1 MKNTFKM
8 AILFCLT
15 VCILLFTV
23 ACNKTAEPLE
33 TTTNENVTTL
43 ETTTPEITTP
53 EEVTTP
59 EDTSLTYIV
68 TVVDESNTPLAGA
81 TVQLCVGDLCR
92 LPGLTNAD
100 GVASFKFDE
109 DDYTVKVTLD
119 GYTGEA
125 EYHFAAGS
133 TELTVQ
139 LTTIPTEPK
148 EEDFYPEP
156 IKQLLA
162 ENQPYSL
169 EFVSNGDG
177 TCYVSCLY
185 LNNQYETEFD
195 IIIPEKSPAGDTV
208 TGIDF
213 GDSLTSPYDVIP
225 KYLTDKQIGG
235 ILTPLK
241 ANYPNMDGGV
251 VDKWWINAYIKY
263 DISNCSPEMSEKIIE
278 NCPVSE
284 YMTIFEFD
292 PRYSHAD
299 DTFRRIQLAGIT
311 PSVTKQYYAEFIQE
325 ARDAGAPEEI
335 LAPYKVLMDA
345 VPAYAN
351 YSAYVRYLHV
361 PASVSSIDAESLS
374 YLMLADTFGSK
385 KPTKGIILPKF
396 DPETTRAIAETF
408 STPKY
413 TFVVFSQSTSSVGYE
428 EIKNFAIYSEEQ
440 PPKGTYA
447 WHYVDGVPTLW

>member
-1 MKNTFKM
+1 MKNIFKI
-8 AILFCLT
+8 ATLFCLAIC
-15 VCILLFTV
+15 VMLLMA
-23 ACNKTAEPLE
+23 ACNTKDETPQ
-33 TTTNENVTTL
+33 TTTNEETTSP
-43 ETTTPEITTP
+43 EITTPEITTP
-53 EEVTTP
+53 EETTAT
-59 EDTSLTYIV
+59 DTSVTYTV
-68 TVVDESNTPLAGA
+68 TVVDENNAPLAGA
-81 TVQLCVGDLCR
+81 TVQLCVGELCR
-92 LPGLTNAD
+92 LPVFTGAD
-100 GVASFKFDE
+100 GVAILKLDE
-109 DDYTVKVTLD
+109 ADYTVKVTLG

-139 LTTIPTEPK
+139 LTKVPEETS
-148 EEDFYPEP
+148 EEDLYPEP
-156 IKQLLA
+156 VKQLLTN
-162 ENQPYSL
+162 NQPYSL

-177 TCYVSCLY
+177 TCYVSKLY
-185 LNNQYETEFD
+185 LNNRYETAFD
-195 IIIPEKSPAGDTV
+195 IIIPEQSPTGETV

-241 ANYPNMDGGV
+241 ANYPNMDGGM
-251 VDKWWINAYIKY
+251 VDKWWINAYIEY
-263 DISNCSPEMSEKIIE
+263 DISNYSPEMSEKIIE
-278 NCPVSE
+278 SCPVSE

-345 VPAYAN
+345 MPAYAN

-385 KPTKGIILPKF
+385 KPTKGIVLPKF

-428 EIKNFAIYSEEQ
+428 EIDNFAIYSPEE
-440 PPKGTYA
+440 PESNVLA